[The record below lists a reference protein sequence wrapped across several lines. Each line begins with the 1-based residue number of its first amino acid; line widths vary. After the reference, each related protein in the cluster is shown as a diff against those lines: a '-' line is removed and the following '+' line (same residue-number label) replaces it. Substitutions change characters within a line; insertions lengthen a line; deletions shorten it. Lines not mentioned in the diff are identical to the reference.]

1 MMKIL
6 SAFGWMKEKRDSTNP
21 YKAKSKAV
29 TVENREK
36 KAAKPTTDQTKT
48 SKTSVWNFEIS
59 LTLSNTF
66 YILKYIPVIKYI
78 GIYYIKIYNW
88 YVFKLIKTLNKFNFK
103 IYWNNIKQQI

>member
-29 TVENREK
+29 TVENTEK
-36 KAAKPTTDQTKT
+36 KAAKPTTHQTKR
-48 SKTSVWNFEIS
+48 SMTSVWNFEIS

-66 YILKYIPVIKYI
+66 LYIKILSNTLVYIILKYITDRKSV
-78 GIYYIKIYNW
+78 
-88 YVFKLIKTLNKFNFK
+88 V
-103 IYWNNIKQQI
+103 